1 MQGCNE
7 KAVEIKEEMILMAEK
22 ITRENKLNEVITK
35 YPATREVFIKHGM
48 PKYAGRLP
56 SENLEFFCRM
66 HRVNIEQLLDELNI
80 AAGLS

>member
-1 MQGCNE
+1 M
-7 KAVEIKEEMILMAEK
+7 VLEK
-22 ITRENKLNEVITK
+22 ISRENKLNEVITK

-66 HRVNIEQLLDELNI
+66 HRVNIEQLLDELNK

>member
-1 MQGCNE
+1 
-7 KAVEIKEEMILMAEK
+7 MAEK

-66 HRVNIEQLLDELNI
+66 HRVNIEQLLDELNK